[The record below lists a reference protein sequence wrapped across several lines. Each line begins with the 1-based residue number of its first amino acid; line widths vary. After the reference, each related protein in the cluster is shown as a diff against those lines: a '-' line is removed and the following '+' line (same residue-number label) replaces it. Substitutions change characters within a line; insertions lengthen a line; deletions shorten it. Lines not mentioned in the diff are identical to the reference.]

1 MLTLHRVALHLVVVR
16 ELARVPTLVVSIFA
30 FYSLVSLYL
39 EIRHD
44 TAVILRLL
52 RLFLRQGVQ
61 LGVRLKFATEV
72 VLLRRLL
79 PGERLSFLSLTVVA

>member
-1 MLTLHRVALHLVVVR
+1 MLTLHRVAFHLVVVG

-30 FYSLVSLYL
+30 LYSLVTLHL

-44 TAVILRLL
+44 TTVILRLF

-61 LGVRLKFATEV
+61 LGVGLQFATEV
-72 VLLRRLL
+72 VLLSWLL